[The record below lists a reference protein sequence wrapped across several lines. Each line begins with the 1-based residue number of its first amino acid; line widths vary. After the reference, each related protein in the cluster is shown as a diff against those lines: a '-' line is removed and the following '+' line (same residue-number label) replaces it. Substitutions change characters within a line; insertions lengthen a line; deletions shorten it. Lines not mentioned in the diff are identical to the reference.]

1 MKKTLTYLIASIAF
15 IAISGVAKAQDGTA
29 PYAGSTHRYS
39 VTPDANTANKSYLWA
54 VSGGG
59 VISGASNE
67 TSVLIDWGTTPGTY
81 TISFT
86 ETDETTSCST
96 VRELEVEV
104 IANIFYVNVAEDASD
119 CHDLSGTVLAT
130 DATGSTTLYFTVN
143 LNKDATWSIDSWEY
157 DFSVAVAS
165 TDYSL
170 SSVKVDAGA
179 ELGTGGSY
187 SNVSVSGS
195 ATRSEIAVVVNG
207 PVSTGTDVEIT
218 VNNGEAIVGTSVTP
232 DNGTGDKKQ
241 VLSVNP
247 LPNTSPISAN

>member
-1 MKKTLTYLIASIAF
+1 M
-15 IAISGVAKAQDGTA
+15 
-29 PYAGSTHRYS
+29 
-39 VTPDANTANKSYLWA
+39 WA

-96 VRELEVEV
+96 IRELEVEV
-104 IANIFYVNVAEDASD
+104 IANTFYVEMATDASE
-119 CHDLSGTVLAT
+119 CHDSTGQVLAT
-130 DATGSTTLYFTVN
+130 GATGPTTLYFTVN